1 MDINII
7 FSFWLVSILFVLT
20 PGADWAYTISAGIAG
35 DKIIPA
41 VSGLILGHL
50 MASLIVVV
58 GLGALLASHAMFIKL
73 LTLFGALYIIWIAV
87 SLYRFPPMPAAYND
101 GQEHTSDTPLKWM
114 RKGFIISGLNP
125 KVILLFLALLPQFVL
140 PTLSFSITEQLLVLS
155 IIHLVGCA
163 LVYWLIG
170 VSARKILS
178 NNPALSLKFGRASA
192 CILFILGSLML
203 VDSANTLSVT
213 LT

>member
-35 DKIIPA
+35 DKIVPA

-50 MASLIVVV
+50 VASLIVVV
-58 GLGALLASHAMFIKL
+58 GLGALLASHAIFIKL

-87 SLYRFPPMPAAYND
+87 SLYRFPPMPAAYAS
-101 GQEHTSDTPLKWM
+101 GQQHTSDTPLKWM

-125 KVILLFLALLPQFVL
+125 KVMLLFLALLPQFVL

-155 IIHLVGCA
+155 VI
-163 LVYWLIG
+163 
-170 VSARKILS
+170 
-178 NNPALSLKFGRASA
+178 
-192 CILFILGSLML
+192 
-203 VDSANTLSVT
+203 
-213 LT
+213 